1 MKPKPRKE
9 QILSVSAR
17 LFRQKGYKATSVRII
32 ASELGMEA
40 ASLYNHIASK
50 QEILKELLLEM
61 AGLFT
66 TGMNSIEISD
76 ADSFQKL
83 ENLVALH
90 VHLTF
95 EFPNEIAL
103 ITGEWVHLEEPAY
116 GQYITLRNEYE
127 QKFKSIIRQGM
138 EDGHLENTD
147 IDIALFS
154 ILSTLRWLYSWV
166 SRHKEISPEM
176 LEKEMKRTLLEGVKK
191 R

>member
-50 QEILKELLLEM
+50 QEILKELLLHM
-61 AGLFT
+61 AGMFT
-66 TGMNSIEISD
+66 VGMNSIEISD

-191 R
+191 I

>member
-1 MKPKPRKE
+1 M
-9 QILSVSAR
+9 
-17 LFRQKGYKATSVRII
+17 I